1 MLVKCGMIRAAKHI
15 IAGIILGYQHVKH
28 ALHKVLWPTGWA
40 GITLFAHAFR
50 VIGAVWSCFSSCHS
64 VHKSFLAMVRLHCPL
79 PQILNQPCSPPCWS
93 EIVVTPWR
101 KFPQCMGLKDSSFLT
116 DFCGAKFEVNALIV
130 HLRWLNL
137 FLSLAEECRREP
149 EMSCQIQTN
158 SIIL

>member
-1 MLVKCGMIRAAKHI
+1 MLCTKCSDLQDGLELHYLLMPLGSLELFGH
-15 IAGIILGYQHVKH
+15 GYQ
-28 ALHKVLWPTGWA
+28 VLC
-40 GITLFAHAFR
+40 
-50 VIGAVWSCFSSCHS
+50 CFLKKCFPSCHS

-116 DFCGAKFEVNALIV
+116 DFCGTKFEVNALIV

-137 FLSLAEECRREP
+137 FLSLAEECRKEP